1 MYKKGQGGRIVCR
14 NRWDWKVERMR
25 KKIPLRDIAKY
36 IKCSITLLSKYEN
49 YERNMASEKVEDY
62 IYYIENKENN

>member
-1 MYKKGQGGRIVCR
+1 MYKD
-14 NRWDWKVERMR
+14 RWDYKMERMK

-49 YERNMASEKVEDY
+49 GERNMSNDKVEY
-62 IYYIENKENN
+62 YRYYIESTENK